1 MIEKHSVFSKLK
13 FTING
18 IQTKI
23 TRHAIRNNIYIQ
35 VVINSRLE
43 IVENINELEC
53 RNRKYPIGNKKDL
66 KNVSRALMC
75 CGTASSIP
83 IYI

>member
-23 TRHAIRNNIYIQ
+23 TRHAIRNNKNIYIY

-43 IVENINELEC
+43 IVVNINEVEC
-53 RNRKYPIGNKKDL
+53 RNRKYPIGNTKKT
-66 KNVSRALMC
+66 KKM
-75 CGTASSIP
+75 
-83 IYI
+83 